1 MKQQRKKLIIWRS
14 LVQAQ
19 AGPQKR
25 IAPMAVLFVL
35 RAWTFTAGYLLRSWF
50 APTPLTTTTQSMGL
64 CETNLKPR
72 LVHKEEMT
80 LIALNQ
86 AVSVF
91 CFVHPAKFFT
101 LWTILLSMTLSSTSS
116 SCIPSSS
123 TLM

>member
-1 MKQQRKKLIIWRS
+1 MKYHFEILIIWRS

-19 AGPQKR
+19 AGPHKR
-25 IAPMAVLFVL
+25 IAQMAVLFVL

-72 LVHKEEMT
+72 LVHKEKMK

-91 CFVHPAKFFT
+91 V
-101 LWTILLSMTLSSTSS
+101 LSTR
-116 SCIPSSS
+116 PSSS
-123 TLM
+123 RCGRYCFL